1 METLQTQL
9 QDKQNEVSTL
19 ISEKADLIGDLK
31 TAIGE
36 NAAKLQAL
44 QEEAARQ
51 ARVQQEAA
59 AAAVETTVPDHLAAE
74 ALLVEVAPAVEV
86 HRL

>member
-1 METLQTQL
+1 M
-9 QDKQNEVSTL
+9 
-19 ISEKADLIGDLK
+19 ISEKADLIGDLE

-36 NAAKLQAL
+36 NAANCGL

-59 AAAVETTVPDHLAAE
+59 AAANRGNSVPDHLGGG